1 MISKR
6 LTIAANTF
14 IESLRQPAFIS
25 ILGAVSLLLALNPAI
40 SILTLG
46 EDQKLLID
54 LGLSTIL
61 LGGLF
66 LSAFT
71 ATASISAEIDN
82 KTILAVLTKPV
93 AKQVFISGKYLGV
106 CAVIS
111 LACWI
116 WTMVFLLGV
125 RHGAISAAWDTA
137 DIPVISFGTIALGLA
152 LLVAAW
158 GNYFRSW
165 NFPTALSALL
175 AVFLPLAW
183 GMVLIVDKSWSLQ
196 PVSTEFTGEGKPTG
210 QVLLALLLILQAL
223 WLLASVAIACSTRLR
238 QLSTLLI
245 LFGVFLLGLS
255 SDLSFAPNLQLHW
268 MSDAIS
274 LEIPI
279 SPAYIAMV
287 SAYTVLFIGAI
298 LCLASALFEGR
309 ETG

>member
-1 MISKR
+1 MISK
-6 LTIAANTF
+6 LFTIAANTF
-14 IESLRQPAFIS
+14 TESLRRPAFIAV
-25 ILGAVSLLLALNPAI
+25 LGTVSFLLAFNPAI

-46 EDQKLLID
+46 EDEKLLID

-71 ATASISAEIDN
+71 ATGSISVEIDN

-93 AKQVFISGKYLGV
+93 AKQVFIIGKYLGV
-106 CAVIS
+106 CAVLS
-111 LACWI
+111 LAFWI

-137 DIPVISFGTIALGLA
+137 DVPVLLFGTIALALA
-152 LLVAAW
+152 LLLAAG

-165 NFPTALSALL
+165 NFPTTLSALL
-175 AVFLPLAW
+175 AVLLPLAW
-183 GMVLIVDKSWSLQ
+183 GLVLAVDKDWNLQ
-196 PVSTEFTGEGKPTG
+196 PVSTEFAGEGKFTG

-223 WLLASVAIACSTRLR
+223 WLLASVAVACSTRLG
-238 QLSTLLI
+238 QLATLLI

-255 SDLSFAPNLQLHW
+255 GDLSFTPNLALHW
-268 MSDAIS
+268 MSDALS
-274 LEIPI
+274 HEIPI
-279 SPAYIAMV
+279 SAAYLALV
-287 SAYTVLFIGAI
+287 SAYTLLFTGAI